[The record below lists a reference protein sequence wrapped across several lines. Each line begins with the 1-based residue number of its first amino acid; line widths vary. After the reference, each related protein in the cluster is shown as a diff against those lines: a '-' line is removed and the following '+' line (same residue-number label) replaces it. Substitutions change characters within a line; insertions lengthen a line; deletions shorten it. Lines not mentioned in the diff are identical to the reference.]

1 MSAAEFSL
9 RERVDVRQVRW
20 WKWRLAQE
28 RQTSAPMTPTFAPVV
43 LETKPAAKARSPIE
57 IVLRTG
63 HRLRVRAAFDG
74 ETLARVVAL
83 LGDT

>member
-9 RERVDVRQVRW
+9 RERVDVRRVRW
-20 WKWRLAQE
+20 WKALGAG
-28 RQTSAPMTPTFAPVV
+28 AANVGADDPTFAPVV

-83 LGDT
+83 LGDA